1 MAQQLIIA
9 NHLNGKLLNT
19 VFIKE
24 RRYTFPT
31 LRYLGNFTKSI
42 SQYCKEYADLHN

>member
-1 MAQQLIIA
+1 MAQRLVIA
-9 NHLNGKLLNT
+9 NYLNGKLLNT

-24 RRYTFPT
+24 HGYTFST
-31 LRYLGNFTKSI
+31 LCYLGNFTRSI

>member
-1 MAQQLIIA
+1 MAQRLVIA

-24 RRYTFPT
+24 RGYTFPT
-31 LRYLGNFTKSI
+31 LCYLGNFTKSI
-42 SQYCKEYADLHN
+42 NQYYKEYADLHN